1 MIAKTTKRGWKI
13 LPALI
18 VVSMGLLV
26 LAGCLY
32 VGNILPVAI
41 FTVSTTLG
49 DSPLTVDFNASSSY
63 DPDGTIT
70 AWAWDFG
77 PAQTGATGV
86 LVNHTFTVV
95 GVATAPA
102 QVFTV
107 VLTVTDNAGGT
118 DTAARNITVNPKP

>member
-1 MIAKTTKRGWKI
+1 MTVKTTKRGWKI
-13 LPALI
+13 LPAVI

-86 LVNHTFTVV
+86 LVSHTFTVV

-118 DTAARNITVNPKP
+118 DTATRNITVNPKP

>member
-1 MIAKTTKRGWKI
+1 MTAKTTKHGWKV

-41 FTVSTTLG
+41 FTVTTTSG
-49 DSPLTVDFNASSSY
+49 KSPLDVTFDASNSY
-63 DPDGTIT
+63 DPDGTVT

-77 PAQTGATGV
+77 PTQTGAIGE
-86 LVNHTFTVV
+86 LVIHRFT
-95 GVATAPA
+95 VATAPA

-107 VLTVTDNAGGT
+107 VLTVTDNDGGT
-118 DTAARNITVNPKP
+118 DTAARNITVDPP